1 MEKSANQKYDVIV
14 VGAGAAGLTS
24 GAFLCRNGYRT
35 LVLEQGAK
43 TGGLVNTFWR
53 QGFAFDAGIRAFEN
67 SGIIFP
73 MLESLGIELDVINNP
88 VSIGI
93 GNKWTHLKSRDSLRD
108 YGEMLQ
114 GFFPKDQKAIKEIT
128 QAIDQ
133 VMGYMDVLYGIDNP
147 LFRDDFKDA
156 DYLTKTLLPWAF
168 KYMLKIGKIGKLN
181 EPVNDYLARYTN
193 NKALIDMITQ
203 HFFKETPTFFA
214 LSYFGLYLDYSYPL
228 GGMGT
233 LAEKLTEY
241 ITTKGGHIKTKSA
254 VKEVDSMNQAL
265 TTSQGESYHYKRLV
279 WAADQKTLYTSLR
292 AEPTAALGKQDRLV
306 TQAKGG
312 DSVLTLYLGVD
323 LKRDYFRDRSGNH
336 AFYTPSLKG
345 LSSLDNWRSKDP
357 KNLEELKV
365 WLKEYFEKT
374 TYEISI
380 PALRDPALAPEG
392 KTGVIVSTLFDY
404 DLVDLFDKAGEY
416 EAFKKW
422 CSQQILETLDQSIF
436 PGIIEKVV
444 YKNCASPLTIERET
458 GNSGGS
464 ITGWAFTGDELPS
477 ESRFIQIARSSQT
490 PIPHV
495 YQCGQWT
502 FSPSGLPVSI
512 LTGKMAADE
521 VDKSLKKVRR

>member
-1 MEKSANQKYDVIV
+1 MNQKYDVIV
-14 VGAGAAGLTS
+14 VGAGLAGLTC
-24 GAFLCRNGYRT
+24 GAFLSRSGYKP
-35 LVLEQGAK
+35 LILEQGSK

-93 GNKWTHLKSRDSLRD
+93 DQNWTRLKSRDSLLD
-108 YGEMLQ
+108 YGKMLSEL
-114 GFFPKDQKAIKEIT
+114 FPKDQKAIKEII
-128 QAIDQ
+128 QGIDQ

-156 DYLTKTLLPWAF
+156 AYLTKTFLPWAF

-193 NKALIDMITQ
+193 NKALVDMITQ

-241 ITTKGGHIKTKSA
+241 IKTKGGYIKTHSA
-254 VKEVDSMNQAL
+254 VNGMDSVNRIL
-265 TTSQGESYHYKRLV
+265 TTSQGETFDYKKLV
-279 WAADQKTLYTSLR
+279 WAADQKYLYTSLR
-292 AEPTAALGKQDRLV
+292 AEPTAALEKQDRLV

-323 LKRDYFRDRSGNH
+323 LDRNYFMERSGNH
-336 AFYTPSLKG
+336 AFYIPSLKG
-345 LSSLDNWRSKDP
+345 LSSLENWRSKDP
-357 KNLEELKV
+357 KNREELKA
-365 WLKEYFEKT
+365 WLKEYLEKT
-374 TYEISI
+374 TYEISV
-380 PALRDPALAPEG
+380 PALRDPSLAPEG

-404 DLVDLFDKAGEY
+404 DFVGLFDKAGEY
-416 EAFKKW
+416 KEFKKL

-436 PGIIEKVV
+436 PGIIEKVI

-458 GNSGGS
+458 GNSGGA
-464 ITGWAFTGDELPS
+464 ITGWSFTGDELPS